1 MMTPEPLYRMMV
13 IDSSE
18 IIAPREDYQ
27 RELKSERVK
36 RIVSNFDE
44 RIANEPKVSYRDGK
58 YYVFDGQHTIDARKA
73 LNGGNDLPILCK
85 VYMGMSEKEEALLFA
100 RQTGESAR
108 LTPGVRV
115 RAEIFGEDGNAVVFL
130 KANADLGIELDY
142 DQERGHMRIGCI
154 KTAMNAYRRLG
165 EERYKEAMGI
175 IVSAWGGE
183 PDSFRRENIIGITR
197 FVDRYHDSYIPQRLI
212 TRLSNVDP
220 LTIPRE
226 GRAVGVDI
234 AGYKKVSLS
243 GMENLQRQ
251 RKEVFAP
258 EKILIYPPMWRPC
271 SAVAFTYPKLE
282 CRKELSL

>member
-115 RAEIFGEDGNAVVFL
+115 RAEIFGEDGNAVVFS
-130 KANADLGIELDY
+130 K
-142 DQERGHMRIGCI
+142 QMRIW
-154 KTAMNAYRRLG
+154 ALN
-165 EERYKEAMGI
+165 
-175 IVSAWGGE
+175 W
-183 PDSFRRENIIGITR
+183 IT
-197 FVDRYHDSYIPQRLI
+197 
-212 TRLSNVDP
+212 TRNVD
-220 LTIPRE
+220 IC
-226 GRAVGVDI
+226 G
-234 AGYKKVSLS
+234 
-243 GMENLQRQ
+243 
-251 RKEVFAP
+251 
-258 EKILIYPPMWRPC
+258 
-271 SAVAFTYPKLE
+271 SAVS
-282 CRKELSL
+282 RQQ

>member
-165 EERYKEAMGI
+165 EERYDSLYQNYVEQLMTEQEYVTLKARYKAEAEE
-175 IVSAWGGE
+175 AE
-183 PDSFRRENIIGITR
+183 
-197 FVDRYHDSYIPQRLI
+197 RLI
-212 TRLSNVDP
+212 AVLEQEQHESKVYTAENRFLTEFRSFMGTDTLTKEMASALIERIYVDAEKNIDIRLRYRDEYMALLNF
-220 LTIPRE
+220 IE
-226 GRAVGVDI
+226 GRTAV
-234 AGYKKVSLS
+234 
-243 GMENLQRQ
+243 
-251 RKEVFAP
+251 
-258 EKILIYPPMWRPC
+258 
-271 SAVAFTYPKLE
+271 
-282 CRKELSL
+282 

>member
-175 IVSAWGGE
+175 IVSAWGGA

-234 AGYKKVSLS
+234 AGYKKYLYQVWKIYNGSGKKYSL
-243 GMENLQRQ
+243 
-251 RKEVFAP
+251 
-258 EKILIYPPMWRPC
+258 
-271 SAVAFTYPKLE
+271 PK
-282 CRKELSL
+282 KF

>member
-85 VYMGMSEKEEALLFA
+85 VYMGMGEKEEALLFA

-226 GRAVGVDI
+226 GRAVGVDL
-234 AGYKKVSLS
+234 AGYKKYLYQVWKIYNGSGKKYSL
-243 GMENLQRQ
+243 
-251 RKEVFAP
+251 
-258 EKILIYPPMWRPC
+258 
-271 SAVAFTYPKLE
+271 PK
-282 CRKELSL
+282 KF